1 MNSTSAVQVIKML
14 TYILIP
20 VVMAVFGL
28 IGFLVYIVFKEKN
41 KSKDNESE
49 SKNSSKK
56 QTNSNNQDKQSIFN
70 FMEFDTVTDNMIVQK
85 DGNRFLMV
93 IECQGIN
100 YDLMSGIEKNGVEE
114 GFVQFL
120 NTLRY
125 PIQIYIQ
132 TRSINLESSLVGYRE
147 KVKDVEIKLRKIGT
161 SKSIKFIFTNLK
173 AGSSAL
179 VMESTGEVNF
189 NGEDKYVYISS
200 NVNTEDSTSLMEDK
214 IEVTT
219 KDKNITVKNLTDKNL
234 NTVYVYYKIVTD
246 GNCYLGGITYRAK
259 FENVKGEKS
268 VTADTLHFSN
278 KNSEIIK
285 IEQFST
291 K

>member
-1 MNSTSAVQVIKML
+1 MKKIFLIIIST
-14 TYILIP
+14 ILIS
-20 VVMAVFGL
+20 L
-28 IGFLVYIVFKEKN
+28 IGLGVIGYYVEKDEAAQAEKN
-41 KSKDNESE
+41 KTEGTIVKEEDKEESKLYLDVDKLDINKIEGYTPAKSNEEGLVANMTLPYSIPNKNLDILSIGQYEGKFVEDGSDDKKDNVLAIVV
-49 SKNSSKK
+49 KNTSDKTISS
-56 QTNSNNQDKQSIFN
+56 
-70 FMEFDTVTDNMIVQK
+70 
-85 DGNRFLMV
+85 G
-93 IECQGIN
+93 
-100 YDLMSGIEKNGVEE
+100 
-114 GFVQFL
+114 
-120 NTLRY
+120 
-125 PIQIYIQ
+125 
-132 TRSINLESSLVGYRE
+132 
-147 KVKDVEIKLRKIGT
+147 EIKLRKIGT

-219 KDKNITVKNLTDKNL
+219 KDKNITVKNLTNKNL
-234 NTVYVYYKIVTD
+234 NTVYIYYKIVTD

>member
-1 MNSTSAVQVIKML
+1 MKKIFLIIIST
-14 TYILIP
+14 ILIS
-20 VVMAVFGL
+20 L
-28 IGFLVYIVFKEKN
+28 IGLGVIGYYVEKDEAAQAQKN
-41 KSKDNESE
+41 KTEGTIVKEEDKEESKLYLDVDKLDINKIEGYTPAKSNEEGLVADMTLPYSIPNKNLDILSIGQYEGKFVEDGSDDKKDNVLAIVV
-49 SKNSSKK
+49 KNTSDKTISS
-56 QTNSNNQDKQSIFN
+56 
-70 FMEFDTVTDNMIVQK
+70 
-85 DGNRFLMV
+85 G
-93 IECQGIN
+93 
-100 YDLMSGIEKNGVEE
+100 
-114 GFVQFL
+114 
-120 NTLRY
+120 
-125 PIQIYIQ
+125 
-132 TRSINLESSLVGYRE
+132 
-147 KVKDVEIKLRKIGT
+147 EIKLRKVGT

-200 NVNTEDSTSLMEDK
+200 SVNTEESTSLMEDK

-219 KDKNITVKNLTDKNL
+219 KDKNITVKNLTNKNL

>member
-1 MNSTSAVQVIKML
+1 MKKIFLIIIST
-14 TYILIP
+14 ILIS
-20 VVMAVFGL
+20 L
-28 IGFLVYIVFKEKN
+28 IGLGVIGYYVEKDGAAQAEKN
-41 KSKDNESE
+41 KTEGTIVKEEDKEESKLYLDVDKLDINKIEGYTPAKSNEEGLVANMTLPYSIPNKNLDILSIGQYEGKFVEDGSDDKKDNVLAIVV
-49 SKNSSKK
+49 KNTSDKTISS
-56 QTNSNNQDKQSIFN
+56 
-70 FMEFDTVTDNMIVQK
+70 
-85 DGNRFLMV
+85 G
-93 IECQGIN
+93 
-100 YDLMSGIEKNGVEE
+100 
-114 GFVQFL
+114 
-120 NTLRY
+120 
-125 PIQIYIQ
+125 
-132 TRSINLESSLVGYRE
+132 
-147 KVKDVEIKLRKIGT
+147 EIKLRKIGT

-189 NGEDKYVYISS
+189 NGENKYVYISS
-200 NVNTEDSTSLMEDK
+200 SVNTEESTSLMEDK

>member
-1 MNSTSAVQVIKML
+1 MKKIFLIIIST
-14 TYILIP
+14 ILIN
-20 VVMAVFGL
+20 L
-28 IGFLVYIVFKEKN
+28 IGLGVIGYYVEKDEAAQAQKN
-41 KSKDNESE
+41 KTEGTIVKEEDKEESKLYLDVDKLDINKIEGYTPAKSNEEGLVANMTLPYSIPNKNLDILSIGQYEGKFVEDGSDDKKDNVLAIVV
-49 SKNSSKK
+49 KNTSDKTISS
-56 QTNSNNQDKQSIFN
+56 
-70 FMEFDTVTDNMIVQK
+70 
-85 DGNRFLMV
+85 G
-93 IECQGIN
+93 
-100 YDLMSGIEKNGVEE
+100 
-114 GFVQFL
+114 
-120 NTLRY
+120 
-125 PIQIYIQ
+125 
-132 TRSINLESSLVGYRE
+132 
-147 KVKDVEIKLRKIGT
+147 EIKLRKIGT

-200 NVNTEDSTSLMEDK
+200 SVNTEESTSLMEDK

>member
-1 MNSTSAVQVIKML
+1 MNSTSAVQLIKML

-28 IGFLVYIVFKEKN
+28 IGFLVYIIFKEKN

-147 KVKDVEIKLRKIGT
+147 KVKDVEIKLRKMQ
-161 SKSIKFIFTNLK
+161 SQYDQ
-173 AGSSAL
+173 
-179 VMESTGEVNF
+179 MRE
-189 NGEDKYVYISS
+189 
-200 NVNTEDSTSLMEDK
+200 
-214 IEVTT
+214 
-219 KDKNITVKNLTDKNL
+219 
-234 NTVYVYYKIVTD
+234 
-246 GNCYLGGITYRAK
+246 
-259 FENVKGEKS
+259 
-268 VTADTLHFSN
+268 
-278 KNSEIIK
+278 
-285 IEQFST
+285 
-291 K
+291 

>member
-1 MNSTSAVQVIKML
+1 MKKIFLIIIST
-14 TYILIP
+14 ILIS
-20 VVMAVFGL
+20 L
-28 IGFLVYIVFKEKN
+28 IGLGVIGYYVEKDEAAQAQKN
-41 KSKDNESE
+41 KTEGTIVKEEDKEESKLYLDVDKLDINKIEGYTPAKSNEEGLVANMTLPYSIPNKNLDILSIGQYEGKFVEDGSDDKKDNVLAIVV
-49 SKNSSKK
+49 KNTSDKTISS
-56 QTNSNNQDKQSIFN
+56 
-70 FMEFDTVTDNMIVQK
+70 
-85 DGNRFLMV
+85 G
-93 IECQGIN
+93 
-100 YDLMSGIEKNGVEE
+100 
-114 GFVQFL
+114 
-120 NTLRY
+120 
-125 PIQIYIQ
+125 
-132 TRSINLESSLVGYRE
+132 
-147 KVKDVEIKLRKIGT
+147 EIKLRKRGT

-219 KDKNITVKNLTDKNL
+219 KDKNITVKNLTNKNL

>member
-1 MNSTSAVQVIKML
+1 MKKIFLIIIST
-14 TYILIP
+14 ILIS
-20 VVMAVFGL
+20 L
-28 IGFLVYIVFKEKN
+28 IGLGVIGYYVEKDEAAQAQKN
-41 KSKDNESE
+41 KTEGTIVKEEDKEESKLYLDVDKLDINKIEGYTPAKSNEEGLVADMTLPYSIPNKNLDILSIGQYEGKFVEDGSDDKKDNVLAIVV
-49 SKNSSKK
+49 KNTSDKTISS
-56 QTNSNNQDKQSIFN
+56 
-70 FMEFDTVTDNMIVQK
+70 
-85 DGNRFLMV
+85 G
-93 IECQGIN
+93 
-100 YDLMSGIEKNGVEE
+100 
-114 GFVQFL
+114 
-120 NTLRY
+120 
-125 PIQIYIQ
+125 
-132 TRSINLESSLVGYRE
+132 
-147 KVKDVEIKLRKIGT
+147 EIKLRKIGT

-219 KDKNITVKNLTDKNL
+219 KDKNITVKNLTNKNL

>member
-1 MNSTSAVQVIKML
+1 MKKIFLIIIST
-14 TYILIP
+14 ILIS
-20 VVMAVFGL
+20 L
-28 IGFLVYIVFKEKN
+28 IGLGVIGYYVEKDEAAQAQKN
-41 KSKDNESE
+41 KTEGTIVKEEDKEESKLYLDVDKLDINKIEGYTPAKSNEEGLVANMTLPYSIPNKNLDILSIGQYEGTFVEDGSDDKKDNVLAIVV
-49 SKNSSKK
+49 KNTSDKTISS
-56 QTNSNNQDKQSIFN
+56 
-70 FMEFDTVTDNMIVQK
+70 
-85 DGNRFLMV
+85 G
-93 IECQGIN
+93 
-100 YDLMSGIEKNGVEE
+100 
-114 GFVQFL
+114 
-120 NTLRY
+120 
-125 PIQIYIQ
+125 
-132 TRSINLESSLVGYRE
+132 
-147 KVKDVEIKLRKIGT
+147 EIKLRKIGT

-219 KDKNITVKNLTDKNL
+219 KDKNITVKNLTNKNL

>member
-1 MNSTSAVQVIKML
+1 MKKIFLIIIST
-14 TYILIP
+14 ILIS
-20 VVMAVFGL
+20 L
-28 IGFLVYIVFKEKN
+28 IGLGVIGYYVEKDEAAQAQKN
-41 KSKDNESE
+41 KTEGTIVKEEDKEESKLYLDVDKLDINKIEGYTPAKSNDEGLVANMTLPYSIPNKNLDILSIGQYEGKFVEDGNDDKKDNVLAIVV
-49 SKNSSKK
+49 KNTSDKTISS
-56 QTNSNNQDKQSIFN
+56 
-70 FMEFDTVTDNMIVQK
+70 
-85 DGNRFLMV
+85 G
-93 IECQGIN
+93 
-100 YDLMSGIEKNGVEE
+100 
-114 GFVQFL
+114 
-120 NTLRY
+120 
-125 PIQIYIQ
+125 
-132 TRSINLESSLVGYRE
+132 
-147 KVKDVEIKLRKIGT
+147 EIKLRKIGT
-161 SKSIKFIFTNLK
+161 SKSIKFMFTNLK

-189 NGEDKYVYISS
+189 NGEDKYVYVSS
-200 NVNTEDSTSLMEDK
+200 SVNTEESTSLMEDK

-219 KDKNITVKNLTDKNL
+219 KDKNITVKNLTNKNL

>member
-1 MNSTSAVQVIKML
+1 MKKIFLIIIST
-14 TYILIP
+14 ILIS
-20 VVMAVFGL
+20 L
-28 IGFLVYIVFKEKN
+28 IGLGVIGYYVEKDEAAQAQKN
-41 KSKDNESE
+41 KTEGTIVKEEDKEESKLYLDVDKLDINKIEGYTPAKSNEEGLVANMTLPYSIPNKNLDILSIGQYEGKFVEDGSDDKKDNVLAIVV
-49 SKNSSKK
+49 KNTSDKTISS
-56 QTNSNNQDKQSIFN
+56 
-70 FMEFDTVTDNMIVQK
+70 
-85 DGNRFLMV
+85 G
-93 IECQGIN
+93 
-100 YDLMSGIEKNGVEE
+100 
-114 GFVQFL
+114 
-120 NTLRY
+120 
-125 PIQIYIQ
+125 
-132 TRSINLESSLVGYRE
+132 
-147 KVKDVEIKLRKIGT
+147 EIKLRKIGT
-161 SKSIKFIFTNLK
+161 SKSVKFIFTNLK

-219 KDKNITVKNLTDKNL
+219 KDKNITVKNLTNKNL

>member
-1 MNSTSAVQVIKML
+1 MKKIFLIIIST
-14 TYILIP
+14 ILIS
-20 VVMAVFGL
+20 L
-28 IGFLVYIVFKEKN
+28 IGLGVIGYYVEKDEAAQAQKN
-41 KSKDNESE
+41 KTEGTIVKEEDKEESKLYLDVDKLDINKIEGYTPAKSNEEGLVANMTLPYSIPNKNLDILSIGQYEGKFVEDGSDDKKDNVLAIVV
-49 SKNSSKK
+49 KNTS
-56 QTNSNNQDKQSIFN
+56 DKTIF
-70 FMEFDTVTDNMIVQK
+70 
-85 DGNRFLMV
+85 
-93 IECQGIN
+93 
-100 YDLMSGIEKNGVEE
+100 SG
-114 GFVQFL
+114 
-120 NTLRY
+120 
-125 PIQIYIQ
+125 
-132 TRSINLESSLVGYRE
+132 
-147 KVKDVEIKLRKIGT
+147 EIKLRKVGT

-200 NVNTEDSTSLMEDK
+200 SVNTEESTSLMEDK

-219 KDKNITVKNLTDKNL
+219 KDKNITVKNLTNKNL

>member
-1 MNSTSAVQVIKML
+1 MKKIFLIIIST
-14 TYILIP
+14 ILIS
-20 VVMAVFGL
+20 L
-28 IGFLVYIVFKEKN
+28 IGLGVIGYYVEKDEAAQAQKN
-41 KSKDNESE
+41 KTEGTIVKEEDKEESKLYLDVDKLDINKIEGYTPAKSNEEGLVADMTLPYSIPNKNLDILSIGQYEGKFVEDGSDDKKDNVLAIVV
-49 SKNSSKK
+49 KNTSDKTISS
-56 QTNSNNQDKQSIFN
+56 
-70 FMEFDTVTDNMIVQK
+70 
-85 DGNRFLMV
+85 G
-93 IECQGIN
+93 
-100 YDLMSGIEKNGVEE
+100 
-114 GFVQFL
+114 
-120 NTLRY
+120 
-125 PIQIYIQ
+125 
-132 TRSINLESSLVGYRE
+132 
-147 KVKDVEIKLRKIGT
+147 EIKLRKIGT

-200 NVNTEDSTSLMEDK
+200 SVNTEESTSLMEDK

-219 KDKNITVKNLTDKNL
+219 KDKNITVKNLTNKNL

>member
-1 MNSTSAVQVIKML
+1 MKKIFLIIIST
-14 TYILIP
+14 ILIS
-20 VVMAVFGL
+20 L
-28 IGFLVYIVFKEKN
+28 IGLGVIGYYVEKDEAAQAQKN
-41 KSKDNESE
+41 KTEGTIVKEEDKEESKLYLDVDKLDINKIEGYTPAKSNDEGLVANMTLPYSIPNKNLDILSIGQYEGKFVEDGSDDKKDNVLAIVV
-49 SKNSSKK
+49 KNTSDKTISS
-56 QTNSNNQDKQSIFN
+56 
-70 FMEFDTVTDNMIVQK
+70 
-85 DGNRFLMV
+85 G
-93 IECQGIN
+93 
-100 YDLMSGIEKNGVEE
+100 
-114 GFVQFL
+114 
-120 NTLRY
+120 
-125 PIQIYIQ
+125 
-132 TRSINLESSLVGYRE
+132 
-147 KVKDVEIKLRKIGT
+147 EIKLRKIGT

-189 NGEDKYVYISS
+189 SGEDKYVYISS
-200 NVNTEDSTSLMEDK
+200 SVNTEESTSLMEDK

-219 KDKNITVKNLTDKNL
+219 KDKNITVKNLTNKNQ

-268 VTADTLHFSN
+268 VAADTLHFSN

>member
-1 MNSTSAVQVIKML
+1 MKKIFLIIIST
-14 TYILIP
+14 ILIS
-20 VVMAVFGL
+20 L
-28 IGFLVYIVFKEKN
+28 IGLCVIGYYVEKDEAAQAQKN
-41 KSKDNESE
+41 KTEGTIVKEEDKEESKLYLDVDKLDINKIEGYTPAKSNDEGLVANMTLPYSIPNKNLDILSIGQYEGKFVEDGSDDKKDNVLAIVV
-49 SKNSSKK
+49 KNTSDKTISS
-56 QTNSNNQDKQSIFN
+56 
-70 FMEFDTVTDNMIVQK
+70 
-85 DGNRFLMV
+85 G
-93 IECQGIN
+93 
-100 YDLMSGIEKNGVEE
+100 
-114 GFVQFL
+114 
-120 NTLRY
+120 
-125 PIQIYIQ
+125 
-132 TRSINLESSLVGYRE
+132 
-147 KVKDVEIKLRKIGT
+147 EIKLRKIGT

-189 NGEDKYVYISS
+189 NGENKYVYISS
-200 NVNTEDSTSLMEDK
+200 SVNTEESTSLMEDK

>member
-1 MNSTSAVQVIKML
+1 MKKIFLIIIST
-14 TYILIP
+14 ILIS
-20 VVMAVFGL
+20 L
-28 IGFLVYIVFKEKN
+28 IGLGVIGYYVEKDEAAQAQKN
-41 KSKDNESE
+41 KTEGTIVKEEDKEESKLYLDVDKLDINKIEGYTPAKSNEDGLVADMTLPYSIPNKNLDILSIGQYEGKFVEDGSDDKKDNVLAIVV
-49 SKNSSKK
+49 KNTSDKTISS
-56 QTNSNNQDKQSIFN
+56 
-70 FMEFDTVTDNMIVQK
+70 
-85 DGNRFLMV
+85 G
-93 IECQGIN
+93 
-100 YDLMSGIEKNGVEE
+100 
-114 GFVQFL
+114 
-120 NTLRY
+120 
-125 PIQIYIQ
+125 
-132 TRSINLESSLVGYRE
+132 
-147 KVKDVEIKLRKIGT
+147 EIKLRKIGT

-189 NGEDKYVYISS
+189 NGENKYVYISS
-200 NVNTEDSTSLMEDK
+200 SVNTEESTSLMEDK

-219 KDKNITVKNLTDKNL
+219 KDKNITVKNLTNKNL

>member
-1 MNSTSAVQVIKML
+1 MKKIFLIIIST
-14 TYILIP
+14 ILIS
-20 VVMAVFGL
+20 L
-28 IGFLVYIVFKEKN
+28 IGLGVIGYYVEKDEAAQAQKN
-41 KSKDNESE
+41 KTEGTIVKEEDKEESKLYLDVDKLDINKIEGYTPAKSNDEGLVANMTLPYSIPNKNLDILSIGQYEGKFVEDGSDDKKDNVLAIVV
-49 SKNSSKK
+49 KNTSDKTISS
-56 QTNSNNQDKQSIFN
+56 
-70 FMEFDTVTDNMIVQK
+70 
-85 DGNRFLMV
+85 G
-93 IECQGIN
+93 
-100 YDLMSGIEKNGVEE
+100 
-114 GFVQFL
+114 
-120 NTLRY
+120 
-125 PIQIYIQ
+125 
-132 TRSINLESSLVGYRE
+132 
-147 KVKDVEIKLRKIGT
+147 EIKLRKIGT
-161 SKSIKFIFTNLK
+161 SKSIKFMFTNLK

-200 NVNTEDSTSLMEDK
+200 SVNTEESTSLMEDK

-219 KDKNITVKNLTDKNL
+219 KDKNITVKNLTNKNL

>member
-1 MNSTSAVQVIKML
+1 MKKIFLIIIST
-14 TYILIP
+14 ILIS
-20 VVMAVFGL
+20 L
-28 IGFLVYIVFKEKN
+28 IGLGVIGYYVEKDEAAQAQKN
-41 KSKDNESE
+41 KTEGTIVKEEDKEESKLYLDVDKLDINKIEGYTPAKSNDEGLVANMTLPYSIPNKNLDILSIGQYEGKFVEDGSDDKKDNVLAIVV
-49 SKNSSKK
+49 KNTSDKTISS
-56 QTNSNNQDKQSIFN
+56 
-70 FMEFDTVTDNMIVQK
+70 
-85 DGNRFLMV
+85 G
-93 IECQGIN
+93 
-100 YDLMSGIEKNGVEE
+100 
-114 GFVQFL
+114 
-120 NTLRY
+120 
-125 PIQIYIQ
+125 
-132 TRSINLESSLVGYRE
+132 
-147 KVKDVEIKLRKIGT
+147 EIKLRKIGT

-189 NGEDKYVYISS
+189 NGEDKYVYVSS
-200 NVNTEDSTSLMEDK
+200 SVNTEESTSLMEDK

-219 KDKNITVKNLTDKNL
+219 KDKNITVKNLTNKNL

>member
-1 MNSTSAVQVIKML
+1 LKKIFLIIIST
-14 TYILIP
+14 ILIS
-20 VVMAVFGL
+20 L
-28 IGFLVYIVFKEKN
+28 IGLGVIGYYVEKDEAAQAQKN
-41 KSKDNESE
+41 KTEGTIVKEEDKEESKLYLDVDKLDINKIEGYTPAKSNDEGLVANMTLPYSIPNKNLDILSIGQYEGKFVEDGSDDKKDNVLAIVV
-49 SKNSSKK
+49 KNTSDKTISS
-56 QTNSNNQDKQSIFN
+56 
-70 FMEFDTVTDNMIVQK
+70 
-85 DGNRFLMV
+85 G
-93 IECQGIN
+93 
-100 YDLMSGIEKNGVEE
+100 
-114 GFVQFL
+114 
-120 NTLRY
+120 
-125 PIQIYIQ
+125 
-132 TRSINLESSLVGYRE
+132 
-147 KVKDVEIKLRKIGT
+147 EIKLRKIGT

-200 NVNTEDSTSLMEDK
+200 SVNTEESTSLMEDK

>member
-1 MNSTSAVQVIKML
+1 MKKIFLIIIST
-14 TYILIP
+14 ILIS
-20 VVMAVFGL
+20 L
-28 IGFLVYIVFKEKN
+28 IGLGVIGYYVEKDEAAQAQKN
-41 KSKDNESE
+41 KTEGTIVKEEDKEESKLYLDVDKLDINKIEGYTPAKSNEEGLVANMILPYSIPNKNLDILSIGQYEGKFVEDGSDDKKDNVLAIVV
-49 SKNSSKK
+49 KNTSDKTISS
-56 QTNSNNQDKQSIFN
+56 
-70 FMEFDTVTDNMIVQK
+70 
-85 DGNRFLMV
+85 G
-93 IECQGIN
+93 
-100 YDLMSGIEKNGVEE
+100 
-114 GFVQFL
+114 
-120 NTLRY
+120 
-125 PIQIYIQ
+125 
-132 TRSINLESSLVGYRE
+132 
-147 KVKDVEIKLRKIGT
+147 EIKLRKIGT

-189 NGEDKYVYISS
+189 NDEDKYVYVSS
-200 NVNTEDSTSLMEDK
+200 SVNTEESTSLMEDK

-219 KDKNITVKNLTDKNL
+219 KDKNITVKNLTNKNL
-234 NTVYVYYKIVTD
+234 NTVYVYYKTVTE

-278 KNSEIIK
+278 TNSEIIK

>member
-1 MNSTSAVQVIKML
+1 MKKIFLIIIST
-14 TYILIP
+14 ILIS
-20 VVMAVFGL
+20 L
-28 IGFLVYIVFKEKN
+28 IGLGVIGYYVEKDEAAQAQKN
-41 KSKDNESE
+41 KTEGTIVKEEDKEESKLYLDVDKLDINKIEGYTPAKSNEEGLVADMTLPYSIPNKNLDILSIGQYEGKFVEDGSDDKKDNVLAIVV
-49 SKNSSKK
+49 KNTSDKTISS
-56 QTNSNNQDKQSIFN
+56 
-70 FMEFDTVTDNMIVQK
+70 
-85 DGNRFLMV
+85 G
-93 IECQGIN
+93 
-100 YDLMSGIEKNGVEE
+100 
-114 GFVQFL
+114 
-120 NTLRY
+120 
-125 PIQIYIQ
+125 
-132 TRSINLESSLVGYRE
+132 
-147 KVKDVEIKLRKIGT
+147 EIKLRKIGT

-200 NVNTEDSTSLMEDK
+200 SVNTEESTSLMEDK

>member
-1 MNSTSAVQVIKML
+1 MKKIFLVIIST
-14 TYILIP
+14 ILIS
-20 VVMAVFGL
+20 L
-28 IGFLVYIVFKEKN
+28 IGLGVIGYYVEKDEAAQAQKN
-41 KSKDNESE
+41 KTEGTIVKEEDKEESKLYLDVDKLDINKIEGYTPGKSNEDGLVADMTLPYSIPNKNLEILSIGQYEGKFVEDGSDDKKDNVLAIVV
-49 SKNSSKK
+49 KNTSDKTISS
-56 QTNSNNQDKQSIFN
+56 
-70 FMEFDTVTDNMIVQK
+70 
-85 DGNRFLMV
+85 G
-93 IECQGIN
+93 
-100 YDLMSGIEKNGVEE
+100 
-114 GFVQFL
+114 
-120 NTLRY
+120 
-125 PIQIYIQ
+125 
-132 TRSINLESSLVGYRE
+132 
-147 KVKDVEIKLRKIGT
+147 EIKLRKIGT

-200 NVNTEDSTSLMEDK
+200 SVNTEESTSLMEDK

-219 KDKNITVKNLTDKNL
+219 KDKNITVKNLTNKNL

>member
-1 MNSTSAVQVIKML
+1 MKKIFLIIIST
-14 TYILIP
+14 ILIS
-20 VVMAVFGL
+20 L
-28 IGFLVYIVFKEKN
+28 IGLGVIGYYVEKDEAAQAQKN
-41 KSKDNESE
+41 KTEGTIVKEEDKEESKLYLDVDKLDINKIEGYTPAKSNEEGLVANMTLPYSIPNKNLDILSIGQYEGKFVEDGSDDKKDNVLAILV
-49 SKNSSKK
+49 KNTSDKTISS
-56 QTNSNNQDKQSIFN
+56 
-70 FMEFDTVTDNMIVQK
+70 
-85 DGNRFLMV
+85 G
-93 IECQGIN
+93 
-100 YDLMSGIEKNGVEE
+100 
-114 GFVQFL
+114 
-120 NTLRY
+120 
-125 PIQIYIQ
+125 
-132 TRSINLESSLVGYRE
+132 
-147 KVKDVEIKLRKIGT
+147 EIKLRKIGT

-200 NVNTEDSTSLMEDK
+200 SVNTEESTSLMEDK

-268 VTADTLHFSN
+268 VAADTLHFSN

>member
-1 MNSTSAVQVIKML
+1 MKKIFLIIIST
-14 TYILIP
+14 ILIS
-20 VVMAVFGL
+20 L
-28 IGFLVYIVFKEKN
+28 IGLGVIGYYVEKDEAGQAQKN
-41 KSKDNESE
+41 KTEGTIVKEEDKEESKLYLDVDKLDINKIEGYTPAKSNEEGLVANMTLPYSIPNKNLDILSIGQYEGKFVEDGSDDKKDNVLAIVV
-49 SKNSSKK
+49 KNTSDKTISS
-56 QTNSNNQDKQSIFN
+56 
-70 FMEFDTVTDNMIVQK
+70 
-85 DGNRFLMV
+85 G
-93 IECQGIN
+93 
-100 YDLMSGIEKNGVEE
+100 
-114 GFVQFL
+114 
-120 NTLRY
+120 
-125 PIQIYIQ
+125 
-132 TRSINLESSLVGYRE
+132 
-147 KVKDVEIKLRKIGT
+147 EIKLRKIGT

-200 NVNTEDSTSLMEDK
+200 SVNTEESTSLMEDK

-219 KDKNITVKNLTDKNL
+219 KDKNITVKNLTNKNL

>member
-1 MNSTSAVQVIKML
+1 MKKIFLIIIST
-14 TYILIP
+14 ILIS
-20 VVMAVFGL
+20 L
-28 IGFLVYIVFKEKN
+28 IGLGVIGYYVEKDEAAQAQKN
-41 KSKDNESE
+41 KTEGTIVKEEDKEESKLYLDVDKLDINKIEGYTPAKSNEEGLVADMTLPYSIPNKNLDILSIGQYEGKFVEDGSDDKKDNVLAIVV
-49 SKNSSKK
+49 KNTS
-56 QTNSNNQDKQSIFN
+56 DKTI
-70 FMEFDTVTDNMIVQK
+70 
-85 DGNRFLMV
+85 
-93 IECQGIN
+93 
-100 YDLMSGIEKNGVEE
+100 YSG
-114 GFVQFL
+114 
-120 NTLRY
+120 
-125 PIQIYIQ
+125 
-132 TRSINLESSLVGYRE
+132 
-147 KVKDVEIKLRKIGT
+147 EIKLRKRGT

-189 NGEDKYVYISS
+189 NGEDKYVYVSS
-200 NVNTEDSTSLMEDK
+200 SVNTEESTSLMEDK

>member
-1 MNSTSAVQVIKML
+1 MKKIFLIIIT
-14 TYILIP
+14 TILIS
-20 VVMAVFGL
+20 L
-28 IGFLVYIVFKEKN
+28 IGVGVIGYYVEKDEAAQAEKN
-41 KSKDNESE
+41 KTEGTIVKEEDKEESKLYLDVDKLDINKIEGYTPAKSNEEGLVANMTLPYSIPNKNLDILSIGQYEGKFVEDGSDDKKDNVLAIVV
-49 SKNSSKK
+49 KNTSDKTISS
-56 QTNSNNQDKQSIFN
+56 
-70 FMEFDTVTDNMIVQK
+70 
-85 DGNRFLMV
+85 G
-93 IECQGIN
+93 
-100 YDLMSGIEKNGVEE
+100 
-114 GFVQFL
+114 
-120 NTLRY
+120 
-125 PIQIYIQ
+125 
-132 TRSINLESSLVGYRE
+132 
-147 KVKDVEIKLRKIGT
+147 EIKLRKIGT

-189 NGEDKYVYISS
+189 NGENKYVYISS
-200 NVNTEDSTSLMEDK
+200 SVNTEESTSLMEDK

>member
-1 MNSTSAVQVIKML
+1 MKKIFLIIIST
-14 TYILIP
+14 ILIS
-20 VVMAVFGL
+20 L
-28 IGFLVYIVFKEKN
+28 IGLGVIGYYVEKDEAAQAQKN
-41 KSKDNESE
+41 KTEGTIVKEEDKEESKLYLDVDKLDINKIEGYTPAKSNDEGLVANMTLPYSIPNKNLDILSIGQYEGKFVEDGSDDKKDNVLAIVV
-49 SKNSSKK
+49 KNTSDKTISS
-56 QTNSNNQDKQSIFN
+56 
-70 FMEFDTVTDNMIVQK
+70 
-85 DGNRFLMV
+85 G
-93 IECQGIN
+93 
-100 YDLMSGIEKNGVEE
+100 
-114 GFVQFL
+114 
-120 NTLRY
+120 
-125 PIQIYIQ
+125 
-132 TRSINLESSLVGYRE
+132 
-147 KVKDVEIKLRKIGT
+147 EIKLRKIGT

-189 NGEDKYVYISS
+189 NREDKYVYISS

-219 KDKNITVKNLTDKNL
+219 KDKNITVKNLTNKNL

>member
-1 MNSTSAVQVIKML
+1 MKKIFLIIIST
-14 TYILIP
+14 ILIS
-20 VVMAVFGL
+20 L
-28 IGFLVYIVFKEKN
+28 IGLGVIGYYVEKDEAAQAEKN
-41 KSKDNESE
+41 KTEGTIVKEEDKEESKLYLDVDKLDINKIEGYTPAKSNEEGLVANMTLPYSIPNKNLDILSIGQYEGKFVEDGSDDKKDNVLAIVV
-49 SKNSSKK
+49 KNTSDKTISS
-56 QTNSNNQDKQSIFN
+56 
-70 FMEFDTVTDNMIVQK
+70 
-85 DGNRFLMV
+85 G
-93 IECQGIN
+93 
-100 YDLMSGIEKNGVEE
+100 
-114 GFVQFL
+114 
-120 NTLRY
+120 
-125 PIQIYIQ
+125 
-132 TRSINLESSLVGYRE
+132 
-147 KVKDVEIKLRKIGT
+147 EIKLRKIGT

-189 NGEDKYVYISS
+189 NGEDKYVYVSS
-200 NVNTEDSTSLMEDK
+200 SVNTEESTSLMEDK

>member
-1 MNSTSAVQVIKML
+1 MKKIFLIIIST
-14 TYILIP
+14 ILIS
-20 VVMAVFGL
+20 L
-28 IGFLVYIVFKEKN
+28 IGLGVIGYYVEKDEAAQAQKN
-41 KSKDNESE
+41 KTEGTIVKEEDKEESKLYLDVDKLDINKIEGYTPAKSNEDGLVADMTLPYSIPNKNLDILSIGQYEGKFVEDGSDDKKDNVLAIVV
-49 SKNSSKK
+49 KNTSDKTISS
-56 QTNSNNQDKQSIFN
+56 
-70 FMEFDTVTDNMIVQK
+70 
-85 DGNRFLMV
+85 G
-93 IECQGIN
+93 
-100 YDLMSGIEKNGVEE
+100 
-114 GFVQFL
+114 
-120 NTLRY
+120 
-125 PIQIYIQ
+125 
-132 TRSINLESSLVGYRE
+132 
-147 KVKDVEIKLRKIGT
+147 EIKLRKIGT
-161 SKSIKFIFTNLK
+161 SKSVKFIFTNLK

-219 KDKNITVKNLTDKNL
+219 KDKNITVKNLTNKNL

>member
-1 MNSTSAVQVIKML
+1 MKKIFLIIIST
-14 TYILIP
+14 ILIS
-20 VVMAVFGL
+20 L
-28 IGFLVYIVFKEKN
+28 IGLGVIGYYVEKDEAAQAQKN
-41 KSKDNESE
+41 KTEGTIVKEEDKEE
-49 SKNSSKK
+49 SKLYLDVDKLDINKIEGYTPAK
-56 QTNSNNQDKQSIFN
+56 SNEEGLVANMTLPYSIPN
-70 FMEFDTVTDNMIVQK
+70 
-85 DGNRFLMV
+85 
-93 IECQGIN
+93 
-100 YDLMSGIEKNGVEE
+100 KNLDILSIGQYEGKFVEE
-114 GFVQFL
+114 GSDDKKDNVL
-120 NTLRY
+120 AIVVKNTSDKT
-125 PIQIYIQ
+125 I
-132 TRSINLESSLVGYRE
+132 SSG
-147 KVKDVEIKLRKIGT
+147 EIKLRKIGT

-200 NVNTEDSTSLMEDK
+200 SVNTEESTSLMEDK

-219 KDKNITVKNLTDKNL
+219 KDKNITVKNLTNKNL

>member
-1 MNSTSAVQVIKML
+1 MKKIFLIIIST
-14 TYILIP
+14 ILIS
-20 VVMAVFGL
+20 L
-28 IGFLVYIVFKEKN
+28 IGLGVIGYYVEKDEAAQAEKN
-41 KSKDNESE
+41 KTEGTIVKEEDKEESKLYLDVDKLDINKIEGYTPAKSNEEGLVANMTLPYSIPNKNLDILSIGQYEGKFVEDGSDDKKDNVLAIVV
-49 SKNSSKK
+49 KNTSDKTISS
-56 QTNSNNQDKQSIFN
+56 
-70 FMEFDTVTDNMIVQK
+70 
-85 DGNRFLMV
+85 G
-93 IECQGIN
+93 
-100 YDLMSGIEKNGVEE
+100 
-114 GFVQFL
+114 
-120 NTLRY
+120 
-125 PIQIYIQ
+125 
-132 TRSINLESSLVGYRE
+132 
-147 KVKDVEIKLRKIGT
+147 EIKLRKIGT
-161 SKSIKFIFTNLK
+161 SKSVKFIFTNLK

-189 NGEDKYVYISS
+189 NGEDKYVYVSS
-200 NVNTEDSTSLMEDK
+200 SVNTEESTSLMEDK

>member
-1 MNSTSAVQVIKML
+1 MKKIFLIIIST
-14 TYILIP
+14 ILIS
-20 VVMAVFGL
+20 L
-28 IGFLVYIVFKEKN
+28 IGLGVIGYYVEKDEAAQAEKN
-41 KSKDNESE
+41 KTEGTIVKEEDKEESKLYLDVDKLDINKIEGYTPAKSNEEGLVANMTLPYSIPNKNLDILSIGQYEGKFVEDGSDDKKDNVLAIVV
-49 SKNSSKK
+49 KNTSDKTISS
-56 QTNSNNQDKQSIFN
+56 
-70 FMEFDTVTDNMIVQK
+70 
-85 DGNRFLMV
+85 G
-93 IECQGIN
+93 
-100 YDLMSGIEKNGVEE
+100 
-114 GFVQFL
+114 
-120 NTLRY
+120 
-125 PIQIYIQ
+125 
-132 TRSINLESSLVGYRE
+132 
-147 KVKDVEIKLRKIGT
+147 EIKLRKIGT

-189 NGEDKYVYISS
+189 NGENKYVYISS
-200 NVNTEDSTSLMEDK
+200 SVNTEESTSLMEDK

-268 VTADTLHFSN
+268 VTSDTLHFSN

>member
-1 MNSTSAVQVIKML
+1 MKKIFLIIIST
-14 TYILIP
+14 ILIS
-20 VVMAVFGL
+20 L
-28 IGFLVYIVFKEKN
+28 IGLGVIGYYVEKDEAAQAQKN
-41 KSKDNESE
+41 KTEGTIVKEEDKEESKLYLDVDKLDINKIEGYTPAKSNEDGLVADMTLPYSIPNKNLDILSIGQYEGKFVEDGSDDKKDNVLAIVV
-49 SKNSSKK
+49 KNTSDKTISS
-56 QTNSNNQDKQSIFN
+56 
-70 FMEFDTVTDNMIVQK
+70 
-85 DGNRFLMV
+85 G
-93 IECQGIN
+93 
-100 YDLMSGIEKNGVEE
+100 
-114 GFVQFL
+114 
-120 NTLRY
+120 
-125 PIQIYIQ
+125 
-132 TRSINLESSLVGYRE
+132 
-147 KVKDVEIKLRKIGT
+147 EIKLRKIGT
-161 SKSIKFIFTNLK
+161 SKSVKFIFTNLK

-189 NGEDKYVYISS
+189 NGENKYVYISS
-200 NVNTEDSTSLMEDK
+200 SVNTEESTSLMEDK

>member
-1 MNSTSAVQVIKML
+1 MKKIFLIIIST
-14 TYILIP
+14 ILIS
-20 VVMAVFGL
+20 L
-28 IGFLVYIVFKEKN
+28 IGLGVIGYYVEKDEAGQAQKN
-41 KSKDNESE
+41 KTEGTIVKEEDKEESKLYLDVDKLDINKIEGYTPAKSNEEGLVANMTLPYSIPNKNLDILSIGQYEGKFVEDGSDDKKDNVLAIVV
-49 SKNSSKK
+49 KNTSDKTISS
-56 QTNSNNQDKQSIFN
+56 
-70 FMEFDTVTDNMIVQK
+70 
-85 DGNRFLMV
+85 G
-93 IECQGIN
+93 
-100 YDLMSGIEKNGVEE
+100 
-114 GFVQFL
+114 
-120 NTLRY
+120 
-125 PIQIYIQ
+125 
-132 TRSINLESSLVGYRE
+132 
-147 KVKDVEIKLRKIGT
+147 EIKLRKIGT

-219 KDKNITVKNLTDKNL
+219 KDKNITVKNLTNKNL

>member
-1 MNSTSAVQVIKML
+1 MKKIFLIIIST
-14 TYILIP
+14 ILIS
-20 VVMAVFGL
+20 L
-28 IGFLVYIVFKEKN
+28 IGLGVIGYYVEKDEAAQAQKN
-41 KSKDNESE
+41 KTEGTIVKEEDKEESKLYLDVDKLDINKIEGYTPAKSNEEGLVANMTLPYSIPNKNLDILSIGQYEGKFVEDGSDDKKDNVLAIVV
-49 SKNSSKK
+49 KN
-56 QTNSNNQDKQSIFN
+56 
-70 FMEFDTVTDNMIVQK
+70 
-85 DGNRFLMV
+85 
-93 IECQGIN
+93 
-100 YDLMSGIEKNGVEE
+100 
-114 GFVQFL
+114 
-120 NTLRY
+120 
-125 PIQIYIQ
+125 
-132 TRSINLESSLVGYRE
+132 
-147 KVKDVEIKLRKIGT
+147 IGT

-219 KDKNITVKNLTDKNL
+219 KDKNITVKNLTNKNL

>member
-1 MNSTSAVQVIKML
+1 MKKIFLIIIST
-14 TYILIP
+14 ILIS
-20 VVMAVFGL
+20 L
-28 IGFLVYIVFKEKN
+28 IGLGVIGYYVEKDEAAQAQKN
-41 KSKDNESE
+41 KTEGTIVKEEDKEESKLYLDVDKLDINKIEGYTPAKSNDEGLVANMTLPYSIPNKNLDILSIGQYEGKFVEDGSDDKKDNVLAIVV
-49 SKNSSKK
+49 KNTSDKTISS
-56 QTNSNNQDKQSIFN
+56 
-70 FMEFDTVTDNMIVQK
+70 
-85 DGNRFLMV
+85 G
-93 IECQGIN
+93 
-100 YDLMSGIEKNGVEE
+100 
-114 GFVQFL
+114 
-120 NTLRY
+120 
-125 PIQIYIQ
+125 
-132 TRSINLESSLVGYRE
+132 
-147 KVKDVEIKLRKIGT
+147 EIKLRKVGT

-200 NVNTEDSTSLMEDK
+200 SVNTEESTSLMEDK

-219 KDKNITVKNLTDKNL
+219 KDKNITVKNLTNKNL

>member
-1 MNSTSAVQVIKML
+1 M
-14 TYILIP
+14 
-20 VVMAVFGL
+20 
-28 IGFLVYIVFKEKN
+28 VYN
-41 KSKDNESE
+41 
-49 SKNSSKK
+49 
-56 QTNSNNQDKQSIFN
+56 
-70 FMEFDTVTDNMIVQK
+70 
-85 DGNRFLMV
+85 
-93 IECQGIN
+93 
-100 YDLMSGIEKNGVEE
+100 
-114 GFVQFL
+114 
-120 NTLRY
+120 
-125 PIQIYIQ
+125 
-132 TRSINLESSLVGYRE
+132 
-147 KVKDVEIKLRKIGT
+147 

-189 NGEDKYVYISS
+189 NGENKYVYISS
-200 NVNTEDSTSLMEDK
+200 SVNTEESTSLMEDK